1 MLQRLRQGDER
12 RSKKLAQVA
21 RYAALGWIVD
31 EEQEELDDEA
41 VSEAAAAFGLVPVYE
56 RQRAEP
62 LYLWPECVKAWN
74 FFQAVSTQWIVGPGG
89 AVGLNYQSVLV
100 VRDAW
105 KIKRKDWPKL
115 FSEVQAMERATLSG
129 WSERKK

>member
-1 MLQRLRQGDER
+1 MLQRLRQRNER

-31 EEQEELDDEA
+31 EEQEQLDDEA
-41 VSEAAAAFGLVPVYE
+41 VSEAAAAFGLAPVYE
-56 RQRAEP
+56 RQRTEP
-62 LYLWPECVKAWN
+62 LYLWPECVKAWR
-74 FFQAVSTQWIVGPGG
+74 FFQAVSTQWVVGPSGV
-89 AVGLNYQSVLV
+89 VGLNYLGVQV

-105 KIKRKDWPKL
+105 RIRLKDWPKL